1 MFDKM
6 KQLMDMQKKM
16 QEMKRELENAIFDV
30 SSSDGLVKVT
40 MTGAQE
46 AKNIT
51 IQGELSSIDKLTLE
65 KSIKDA
71 YNRAVKRS
79 HEIAAEKMKNIT
91 GGLNIPG
98 LT

>member
-16 QEMKRELENAIFDV
+16 QEMKRELEDTSFDIL
-30 SSSDGLVKVT
+30 SSDGLVIVT

-46 AKNIT
+46 VKNIT
-51 IQGELSSIDKLTLE
+51 IQGELCQIDKLALE

-71 YNRAVKRS
+71 YNKAVKRS
-79 HEIAAEKMKNIT
+79 HEIAAAKMKDIS
-91 GGLNIPG
+91 GFNIPG